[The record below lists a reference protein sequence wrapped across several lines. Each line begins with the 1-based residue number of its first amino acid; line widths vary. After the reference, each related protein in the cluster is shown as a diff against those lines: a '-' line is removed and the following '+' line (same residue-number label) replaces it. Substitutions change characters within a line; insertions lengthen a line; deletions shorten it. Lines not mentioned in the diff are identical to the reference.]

1 MTAISYPEQGESKSD
16 THFSSESAKKEQSR
30 REKKGKSAIDF
41 ALMIKALFNGDELSV
56 IDLGVEAAFCK
67 PFLMGPLL
75 EDIAVIDDEDDVGVA
90 DGGKAVAHFWDLTPQ
105 FGGESQS

>member
-1 MTAISYPEQGESKSD
+1 
-16 THFSSESAKKEQSR
+16 
-30 REKKGKSAIDF
+30 
-41 ALMIKALFNGDELSV
+41 MIKALFNGDELSV

-90 DGGKAVAHFWDLTPQ
+90 DGD
-105 FGGESQS
+105 